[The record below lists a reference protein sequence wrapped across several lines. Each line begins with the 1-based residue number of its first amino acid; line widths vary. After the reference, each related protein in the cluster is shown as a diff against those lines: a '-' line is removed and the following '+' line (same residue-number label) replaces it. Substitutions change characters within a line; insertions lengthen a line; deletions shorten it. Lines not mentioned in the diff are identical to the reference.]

1 MGTKKWEHRHASRS
15 ACSLLICST
24 KATHRPTP
32 PITERMLGS
41 FLFRY
46 PFLLLHP
53 PLSMRGS
60 RPKVEAETEDED
72 EEEEAKGLG

>member
-1 MGTKKWEHRHASRS
+1 
-15 ACSLLICST
+15 
-24 KATHRPTP
+24 
-32 PITERMLGS
+32 MLGS